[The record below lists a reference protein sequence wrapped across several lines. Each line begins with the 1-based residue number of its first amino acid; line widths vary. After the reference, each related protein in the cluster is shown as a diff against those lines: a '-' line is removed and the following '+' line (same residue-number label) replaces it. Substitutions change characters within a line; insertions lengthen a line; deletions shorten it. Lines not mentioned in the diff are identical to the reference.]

1 MDLTKIVVILDNLL
15 RQLNDLL
22 NKILKNNGKPELTTN
37 KTQF

>member
-1 MDLTKIVVILDNLL
+1 MDLTKIVVIIDNLL

-22 NKILKNNGKPELTTN
+22 NKILNASGKPELTTN